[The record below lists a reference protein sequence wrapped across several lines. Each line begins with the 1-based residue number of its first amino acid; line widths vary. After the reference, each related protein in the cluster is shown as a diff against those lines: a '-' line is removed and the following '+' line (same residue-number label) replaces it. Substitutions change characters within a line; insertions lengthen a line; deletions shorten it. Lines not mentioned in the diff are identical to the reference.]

1 MDQMKKYIIFIFL
14 LLFLYNCKSLQKS
27 ITGTWKLSS
36 AINSDNMN
44 ATRSSL
50 TPEKVESEMTILLK
64 KDGTFTSNGDLCTGN
79 WKETVENKSVG
90 KYYFKKKRNPDKIFR
105 LEANKCPGMG
115 GDHRIKLLN
124 GKLELYYPSVTGYRI
139 QIFDKQ

>member
-1 MDQMKKYIIFIFL
+1 MKY
-14 LLFLYNCKSLQKS
+14 LFLIFSFFSLINCNSYRNS
-27 ITGTWKLSS
+27 IIGTWKLSS
-36 AINSDNMN
+36 AINSDDMN

-50 TPEKVESEMTILLK
+50 TPEKMESNMVLILK
-64 KDGTFTSNGDLCTGN
+64 KDGTFISNGDLCNGN